1 MKIKYCK
8 NCIIPETRPNTEIGK
23 DGLCSGCRYY
33 IYRDKIDWQSRE
45 NDFFKIIESYKGNKK
60 SNYDCIIPASGG
72 KDSTYQ
78 VLKVLDLGLKP
89 LVITISTD
97 WLTDIGRY
105 NIEKHK
111 VFWGRLHRIY
121 PKQKN

>member
-8 NCIIPETRPNTEIGK
+8 NCIIPETDKFEIGK

-33 IYRDKIDWQSRE
+33 IYRDKIDWQGRE

-105 NIEKHK
+105 NIENIKSFG
-111 VFWGRLHRIY
+111 VDYSNI
-121 PKQKN
+121 PQTKN